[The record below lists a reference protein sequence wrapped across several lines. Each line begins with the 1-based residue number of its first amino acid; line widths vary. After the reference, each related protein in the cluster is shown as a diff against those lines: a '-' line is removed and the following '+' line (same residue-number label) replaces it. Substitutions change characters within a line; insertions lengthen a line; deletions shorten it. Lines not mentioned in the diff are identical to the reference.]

1 MERPPRPAVTLRQLR
16 LLVALAEARSVTA
29 GARVAGISQPALSQN
44 LRAIERH
51 YGFPLLMRSGR
62 RVVLTQPA
70 RRLVDYARR
79 ILRLV
84 GESEQAAR
92 DLVDL
97 KAGSLAVAGS
107 ATAATYLL
115 PRALAEFRARHPDIG
130 LQLRMG
136 DARAI
141 ERWVLA
147 GDVDLGVI
155 GEVPQ
160 ALDVVVTPFDRD
172 ELVVVAAPTH
182 PLASVV
188 RLDARALVEY
198 PLIVR
203 ERGSSTRETL
213 ERALSRAGAA
223 GAALRVQFE
232 LESPEAILQAV
243 AAGLGASVVSS
254 LAVADASVGRRI
266 RTRRVAGLDL
276 VRYLAVATHPD
287 GEPGPAAREFI
298 ALLARGGA
306 PPAIPAA

>member
-1 MERPPRPAVTLRQLR
+1 MDDAQDSAVTLRHLR

-29 GARVAGISQPALSQN
+29 AARAVGISQPALSQN

-70 RRLVDYARR
+70 RRVVDYARR

-92 DLVDL
+92 DLVEL
-97 KAGSLAVAGS
+97 KTGSLSVAGG

-115 PRALAEFRARHPDIG
+115 PRSLAEFRARHADIG
-130 LQLRMG
+130 LHLRMG
-136 DARAI
+136 DVRGI

-155 GEVPQ
+155 GEVSQPL
-160 ALDVVVTPFDRD
+160 AVVVTPFDRD
-172 ELVVVAAPTH
+172 ELVVAVAPTH
-182 PLASVV
+182 PLASVA
-188 RLDARALVEY
+188 RLDGETLADY

-213 ERALSRAGAA
+213 ERAMSRAGF
-223 GAALRVQFE
+223 ALRVQFE

-243 AAGLGASVVSS
+243 AAGLGASVVST
-254 LAVADASVGRRI
+254 LAVADTSLGRRI
-266 RTRRVAGLDL
+266 RTRRVAGLNLD
-276 VRYLAVATHPD
+276 RYLAVVTHPD
-287 GEPGPAAREFI
+287 AEPGPAAREFI
-298 ALLARGGA
+298 ALLARGGT

>member
-1 MERPPRPAVTLRQLR
+1 MDGERDLAVTLRQFR

-29 GARVAGISQPALSQN
+29 AARAAGISQPALSQN

-84 GESEQAAR
+84 GESERAAR
-92 DLVDL
+92 DLVEL

-107 ATAATYLL
+107 PTAATYLL
-115 PRALAEFRARHPDIG
+115 PRSLAEFRARHAEIE
-130 LQLRMG
+130 LRLRMG
-136 DARAI
+136 DVKAI

-147 GDVDLGVI
+147 GDVEVGVI
-155 GEVPQ
+155 GEV
-160 ALDVVVTPFDRD
+160 AEGLAVEVTPFDRD
-172 ELVVVAAPTH
+172 ELVLAAAPTH

-188 RLDARALVEY
+188 RLDGETLADY

-213 ERALSRAGAA
+213 ERAMSRAGL
-223 GAALRVQFE
+223 ALKVQFE
-232 LESPEAILQAV
+232 LGSPEAILHAV
-243 AAGLGASVVSS
+243 GAGLGASVVSS
-254 LAVADASVGRRI
+254 LAVADAPVGGRI
-266 RTRRVAGLDL
+266 RTRRVAGLNL
-276 VRYLAVATHPD
+276 VRYLAVVTHPD
-287 GEPGPAAREFI
+287 AEPGPAARELI

>member
-1 MERPPRPAVTLRQLR
+1 MATSPATPLTLDRLR
-16 LLVALAEARSVTA
+16 LLVALAERGSVTA
-29 GARVAGISQPALSQN
+29 AARASGISQPAFSQN
-44 LRAIERH
+44 LRVIERH
-51 YGFPLLMRSGR
+51 YGFPLLMRAGR

-70 RRLVDYARR
+70 RRVVDYARR

-92 DLVDL
+92 DLVEL
-97 KAGSLAVAGS
+97 KAGSLAVAGD

-115 PRALAEFRARHPDIG
+115 PRSLAEFRARHADVE
-130 LQLRMG
+130 LRLKMG
-136 DARAI
+136 DIRSV

-147 GDVDLGVI
+147 GEADLGVI

-160 ALDVVVTPFDRD
+160 SLDVVVTPFDRD

-188 RLDARALVEY
+188 RLDGETLASA

-213 ERALSRAGAA
+213 ERGMSRAG
-223 GAALRVQFE
+223 LTVQVQFE
-232 LESPEAILQAV
+232 LESTEAILQAV
-243 AAGLGASVVSS
+243 AAGLGTSVVSS
-254 LAVADASVGRRI
+254 LAVADAAPGRRV
-266 RTRRVAGLDL
+266 RTRRVAGLHL
-276 VRYLAVATHPD
+276 ERYLAVVTHPD
-287 GEPGPAAREFI
+287 AEPGPAAREFI
-298 ALLARGGA
+298 ALLARGGT

>member
-1 MERPPRPAVTLRQLR
+1 MDSRTDPIVTLRQFR

-29 GARVAGISQPALSQN
+29 AARMVGISQPALSQN
-44 LRAIERH
+44 LRAIEKH

-92 DLVDL
+92 DVVDL

-107 ATAATYLL
+107 ASTATYLL
-115 PRALAEFRARHPDIG
+115 PRALAEFRARHPDVD
-130 LQLRMG
+130 LHLRMG
-136 DARAI
+136 DPRAI

-147 GDVDLGVI
+147 GDVDLGVV

-160 ALDVVVTPFDRD
+160 ALDAVVTPFDRD
-172 ELVVVAAPTH
+172 ELVVAAAPTH

-188 RLDARALVEY
+188 RLDAATLAEY

-213 ERALSRAGAA
+213 ERAMSRG
-223 GAALRVQFE
+223 GTALRVQFE
-232 LESPEAILQAV
+232 LESPEAVLQAV
-243 AAGLGASVVSS
+243 AAGLGASVVPS
-254 LAVADASVGRRI
+254 LAVADASTSRRI

-276 VRYLAVATHPD
+276 VRYLAVVTHPD
-287 GEPGPAAREFI
+287 AEPGPAAREFI

-306 PPAIPAA
+306 PPTIPAA

>member
-1 MERPPRPAVTLRQLR
+1 MNSRREPLLTLQRLR

-29 GARVAGISQPALSQN
+29 AARAAGISQPALSQN

-70 RRLVDYARR
+70 RRVVDYARR

-92 DLVDL
+92 DLLEL
-97 KAGSLAVAGS
+97 KAGSLAVAGG
-107 ATAATYLL
+107 ATAVTYLL
-115 PRALAEFRARHPDIG
+115 PRALAEFRARHGDID
-130 LQLRMG
+130 LRLRMG
-136 DARAI
+136 DVRSI

-160 ALDVVVTPFDRD
+160 SLEVVVTPFDRD
-172 ELVVVAAPTH
+172 ELMVVAAPSH
-182 PLASVV
+182 ALATVV
-188 RLDARALVEY
+188 RLDGATLAAH

-213 ERALSRAGAA
+213 ERGMSRAG
-223 GAALRVQFE
+223 LTLQVLFE
-232 LESPEAILQAV
+232 LESTEAILQAV
-243 AAGLGASVVSS
+243 SAGLGASVVSS
-254 LAVADASVGRRI
+254 MALGEPSHGRRL
-266 RTRRVAGLDL
+266 RARRVAGLEL
-276 VRYLAVATHPD
+276 ERYVAVVTHPD
-287 GEPGPAAREFI
+287 AEPGPAAREFI

-306 PPAIPAA
+306 PPTIPAA

>member
-1 MERPPRPAVTLRQLR
+1 MVTLQRLR

-29 GARVAGISQPALSQN
+29 AARAAGISQPAFSQN

-70 RRLVDYARR
+70 RRVVDYARR

-92 DLVDL
+92 DMVEL
-97 KAGSLAVAGS
+97 KTGSLVVAGS
-107 ATAATYLL
+107 ETSATYVL
-115 PRALAEFRARHPDIG
+115 PRALAEFRARHADIA
-130 LQLRMG
+130 LRLRMG
-136 DARAI
+136 DVRAI

-147 GDVDLGVI
+147 GEADLGVI

-160 ALDVVVTPFDRD
+160 SLEVVVTPFGRD

-182 PLASVV
+182 PLASVA
-188 RLDARALVEY
+188 RLDGETLAAC

-203 ERGSSTRETL
+203 ERGSSSRETL
-213 ERALSRAGAA
+213 ERGMSRAGL
-223 GAALRVQFE
+223 ALQVLFE
-232 LESPEAILQAV
+232 LESTEAILQAV
-243 AAGLGASVVSS
+243 AAGLGAAVVPV
-254 LAVADASVGRRI
+254 LAVAEPSLGRRI
-266 RTRRVAGLDL
+266 RTRRIAGLNL
-276 VRYLAVATHPD
+276 ARYLAVVTHPD
-287 GEPGPAAREFI
+287 AEPGPAAREFI

>member
-1 MERPPRPAVTLRQLR
+1 MKLGADVAVTLRQLR
-16 LLVALAEARSVTA
+16 LLVSLAEARSVTA
-29 GARVAGISQPALSQN
+29 AARSAGISQPALSQN
-44 LRAIERH
+44 LRAIEKH

-92 DLVDL
+92 DLVEL
-97 KAGSLAVAGS
+97 KAGSLAVAG
-107 ATAATYLL
+107 TASITTYLL
-115 PRALAEFRARHPDIG
+115 PRALAEFRARHADVG

-136 DARAI
+136 DVGAI

-172 ELVVVAAPTH
+172 ELVVAASATH

-188 RLDARALVEY
+188 RLDAEALAEY
-198 PLIVR
+198 PLVAR

-213 ERALSRAGAA
+213 ERAMSRAGV
-223 GAALRVQFE
+223 ALRVQFE
-232 LESPEAILQAV
+232 LASPEAILQAV

-254 LAVADASVGRRI
+254 LGVSDGPSGRRV

-276 VRYLAVATHPD
+276 VRYLAVVTHPD
-287 GEPGPAAREFI
+287 AEPGPAAREFI

>member
-1 MERPPRPAVTLRQLR
+1 MVGPPPGPVTLERLR
-16 LLVALAEARSVTA
+16 LIVALAEERSVTA
-29 GARVAGISQPALSQN
+29 AARAVGISQPAFSQN
-44 LRAIERH
+44 LRVIERH

-70 RRLVDYARR
+70 RRVADYARR

-115 PRALAEFRARHPDIG
+115 PRTLAEFRARHADVE
-130 LQLRMG
+130 LRLRMG
-136 DARAI
+136 DVRSI

-147 GDVDLGVI
+147 GDADLGVI

-160 ALDVVVTPFDRD
+160 SLEVVVTPFDRD
-172 ELVVVAAPTH
+172 ELVVAAAPTH
-182 PLASVV
+182 PLAMAA
-188 RLDARALVEY
+188 RLDGETLAGH

-213 ERALSRAGAA
+213 ERAMSRAGL
-223 GAALRVQFE
+223 ALRVEFE
-232 LESPEAILQAV
+232 LESTETILQAV

-254 LAVADASVGRRI
+254 LAVAGASPGRRI
-266 RTRRVAGLDL
+266 RARRVAGLDL
-276 VRYLAVATHPD
+276 VRYLAVVTHPD
-287 GEPGPAAREFI
+287 AEAGPAVREFI
-298 ALLARGGA
+298 ALLARGGT

>member
-1 MERPPRPAVTLRQLR
+1 MIGPPPGPVTLERLR
-16 LLVALAEARSVTA
+16 LIVALADERSVT
-29 GARVAGISQPALSQN
+29 GAARAVGISQPALSQN
-44 LRAIERH
+44 LRVIEGH

-70 RRLVDYARR
+70 RRVVEYARR

-84 GESEQAAR
+84 GESERAAR
-92 DLVDL
+92 ELVDL
-97 KAGSLAVAGS
+97 KAGSLVVAGS

-115 PRALAEFRARHPDIG
+115 PRTLAEFRARHADVG
-130 LQLRMG
+130 LRLRMG
-136 DARAI
+136 DIRAV

-160 ALDVVVTPFDRD
+160 PLELVVTPFSRD
-172 ELVVVAAPTH
+172 ELVVAAAPAH
-182 PLASVV
+182 PLAMAV
-188 RLDARALVEY
+188 RLDGETLADH

-213 ERALSRAGAA
+213 ERGMSRAGLT
-223 GAALRVQFE
+223 LRVGFE
-232 LESPEAILQAV
+232 LESTEAILQAV

-254 LAVADASVGRRI
+254 LAVADTPLSRRI

-276 VRYLAVATHPD
+276 VRYLAVVTHPD
-287 GEPGPAAREFI
+287 AEAGPAAREFI
-298 ALLARGGA
+298 ALLARSGT
-306 PPAIPAA
+306 PPALPAA